1 MTLFFNLKPGVAL
14 GDATNYI
21 QQAASQV
28 VPPGVRAELQGE
40 AQTFSRTVTSLTILM
55 ALAVFVMYVILA
67 ILYESYVHPLTVLST
82 LPTALVG
89 GLLTL
94 VVFGQEASLYAF
106 VGMFML
112 MGIVKKNGIMI
123 VDFARQRVEAG
134 ETAEKAIHDASLDR
148 FRPIVM
154 TTLAAVIGAV
164 PIAVGYGADGAS
176 RRPLGLVIVGG
187 LVVSQF
193 ITLYIT
199 PVIYLYLEQFQEK
212 VLDRTF
218 LFHSG
223 PSRLPATVG
232 AVASLSP
239 IPGALRTKDLT

>member
-1 MTLFFNLKPGVAL
+1 
-14 GDATNYI
+14 
-21 QQAASQV
+21 
-28 VPPGVRAELQGE
+28 VRGSLQGE
-40 AQTFSRTVTSLTILM
+40 ALTFRNTVSDLTILM

-67 ILYESYVHPLTVLST
+67 ILYESYLHPLTVLST

-94 VVFGQEASLYAF
+94 YLFGEQASLYAF

-123 VDFARQRVEAG
+123 VDFAIQRVTAG
-134 ETAEKAIHDASLDR
+134 ASAEQAIHDASLDR
-148 FRPIVM
+148 FRPILM

-164 PIAVGYGADGAS
+164 PIALGFGADGAS

-212 VLDRTF
+212 VLDRTSF
-218 LFHSG
+218 FRSG
-223 PSRLPATVG
+223 RSGHTRPPSADVG
-232 AVASLSP
+232 AATSSASS
-239 IPGALRTKDLT
+239 